1 MTMIMLLQ
9 ALIRGGNCDD
19 DDDEEDDD
27 VDDDVADFPAVFFHI
42 CGFDICHE
50 TQIQISTS

>member
-19 DDDEEDDD
+19 DDDDEDDD

-42 CGFDICHE
+42 CNG
-50 TQIQISTS
+50 TQLTNTNIKSVE